1 MEKGKRHLKTQ
12 EPSGLFASISRV
24 EATDAKRR
32 KALWGANGIA
42 EINLPGR
49 KEKDVL
55 KTQEPSG
62 LQLNIMFYGSTAT
75 GRCFS
80 FFEVSN

>member
-1 MEKGKRHLKTQ
+1 MAYLHQSPG
-12 EPSGLFASISRV
+12 G

-80 FFEVSN
+80 LFLSRYNCPFFFGF